1 MTLPYKVNMELCDVA
16 VVGGSFAG
24 LACAQAA
31 ALRGLRTVVLE
42 RKSEPGAAVHTTG
55 LLVKEAA
62 DELGV
67 PERVTRKISGVRLY
81 APSLRWIDLESPG
94 YYFLATDT
102 PELLRLLACRAE
114 RAGADLRCGSE
125 YTGARVD
132 GERISVNGGAL
143 RARFLVGAD
152 GPRSRVARDFSLG
165 TNRKFLIG
173 VEAEYDGVRDVDPDR
188 LHCFIDS
195 QLAPGYIAWVIP
207 GVSTTQIGLACS
219 QSIKPDL
226 PEFIRRISRL
236 FNFDSA
242 RLVGRRGGLIPIGG
256 RVAPVS
262 RGGALLIGDAAGI
275 VSPLTAGGIHTALC
289 YGRHAG
295 DIVSAHLLDG
305 GPDPG
310 AELAALYPRF
320 FWKKALR
327 AAYDLHQ
334 PNWTVNAFFSSAILR
349 EIARAVFFHHRG
361 LFSIQA
367 WRELLRL
374 ST

>member
-1 MTLPYKVNMELCDVA
+1 MESCDVA
-16 VVGGSFAG
+16 IVGGSFAG

-31 ALRGLRTVVLE
+31 AQRGLRTVVLE
-42 RKSEPGAAVHTTG
+42 RKPEPGAAVHTTG

-81 APSLRWIDLESPG
+81 APSLRWIDLDSPG

-102 PELLRLLACRAE
+102 PELLRLLAARAG
-114 RAGADLRCGSE
+114 RAGAELRCGSE
-125 YTGARVD
+125 YLGARID
-132 GERISVNGGAL
+132 GGRISVNNGAFC
-143 RARFLVGAD
+143 ARVLVGAD

-165 TNRKFLIG
+165 TNRKFLVG
-173 VEAEYDGVRDVDPDR
+173 VEAEYEGVRDVDPNR

-207 GVSTTQIGLACS
+207 GVHSTQIGLACS
-219 QSIKPDL
+219 QSTKPNL
-226 PEFIRRISRL
+226 PEFVRRISHL

-242 RLVGRRGGLIPIGG
+242 RLAGRRGGLIPIGG

-289 YGRHAG
+289 YGRLAG
-295 DIVSAHLLDG
+295 EVLGAHLLDD
-305 GPDPG
+305 GPEPG
-310 AELAALYPRF
+310 TALAALYPRF
-320 FWKKALR
+320 FWKQALR
-327 AAYDLHQ
+327 AAYDLRP
-334 PNWTVNAFFSSAILR
+334 PNWAVNALFSSALLR
-349 EIARAVFFHHRG
+349 ETARAVFFHHRG